1 MHFRENGKI
10 YQTRAVGWYLGWW
23 LGIGASR
30 VIVWGLWMIDAQ
42 LALGVER
49 KSQTIK
55 YITEIR
61 VGKTTTLKIA
71 NYL

>member
-1 MHFRENGKI
+1 MSGWVVVFG
-10 YQTRAVGWYLGWW
+10 VG
-23 LGIGASR
+23 LGIRVSR
-30 VIVWGLWMIDAQ
+30 
-42 LALGVER
+42 VER

-71 NYL
+71 NCL